1 MLYKIKDRNEV
12 VRANAGRELMNN
24 MSEEEIAETRRI
36 LERLD
41 RLATRVAQEFNFDK
55 EAVMRDFIKDLQ
67 LIKNPSL
74 VSRLD
79 VNSGAD
85 MLTKQIV
92 EEIASDPEVL
102 NAYQNQALDYIM
114 ELSDDDAIR
123 ILSQSIPRLGYTA
136 RNQYLAHNEQRRL
149 R

>member
-123 ILSQSIPRLGYTA
+123 ILSQAIPRLGYTA